1 MKTKAI
7 KTITL
12 LSLLGAFGV
21 ASAGVL
27 PAFSHHEH
35 RCDRDGDRDGRHCM
49 SAPEI
54 DPASAM
60 GALALLGGTVAI
72 LRGRRKK

>member
-1 MKTKAI
+1 MKTKSI
-7 KTITL
+7 KTIL
-12 LSLLGAFGV
+12 LLALLGSFGV
-21 ASAGVL
+21 ASA
-27 PAFSHHEH
+27 SHENH
-35 RCDRDGDRDGRHCM
+35 RCGRNDDARHCM

>member
-1 MKTKAI
+1 MKTNTI
-7 KTITL
+7 KTIALLTL
-12 LSLLGAFGV
+12 LGSFTV

-27 PAFSHHEH
+27 RAFSHHDEH
-35 RCDRDGDRDGRHCM
+35 RCGRDDDRRCM

-54 DPASAM
+54 DPGAAM

>member
-7 KTITL
+7 KAITL
-12 LSLLGAFGV
+12 LSLLGSFDV
-21 ASAGVL
+21 ASAAIL

-35 RCDRDGDRDGRHCM
+35 RCDRDGESRHCM

>member
-1 MKTKAI
+1 MKTNTI

-12 LSLLGAFGV
+12 LSLLGSFTV
-21 ASAGVL
+21 ASAGIL
-27 PAFSHHEH
+27 PAFSHDENHC
-35 RCDRDGDRDGRHCM
+35 RRDEGRHCM

-54 DPASAM
+54 DPGSAM